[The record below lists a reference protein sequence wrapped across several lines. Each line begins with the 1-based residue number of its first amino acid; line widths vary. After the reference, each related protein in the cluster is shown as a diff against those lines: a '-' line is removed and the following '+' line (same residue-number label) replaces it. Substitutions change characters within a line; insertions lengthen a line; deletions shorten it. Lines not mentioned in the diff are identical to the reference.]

1 MTRQGRPGLGNMGDG
16 NMGADRMGCGSMG
29 GGNMGM
35 GGDMGRG
42 SMGDVVEI
50 TDEEIP
56 EEQSRRRARP
66 APTTWAVEIPPG
78 SGQWRCGVNYAVA
91 DYLEAVWTW
100 VWSLPTPEQRSRA
113 SCALVDAFL
122 EAYAVCKPE
131 EGEEEGVPPP
141 TGRNLQGGMPVEGS
155 IESAQAFW
163 STINGRTGGQG
174 VGEWD
179 DGCLGGIGVA
189 WTAAST
195 AWTDGMCGSRGTRML
210 TKGSGGVGSTAAA
223 GGSSGVAR
231 PRGTVGLMLDGGSS
245 RSRSRSRRNR

>member
-1 MTRQGRPGLGNMGDG
+1 
-16 NMGADRMGCGSMG
+16 
-29 GGNMGM
+29 
-35 GGDMGRG
+35 MGRG

-195 AWTDGMCGSRGTRML
+195 AWTDGMGGSRGTRML
-210 TKGSGGVGSTAAA
+210 TEGSGGVGSTAAA
-223 GGSSGVAR
+223 EGRSGVGR
-231 PRGTVGLMLDGGSS
+231 PRGSVGRMLEGASR
-245 RSRSRSRRNR
+245 RSRSRSRRKR